1 MSKKKQGSGEEK
13 IRKVSDLAREVK
25 LSPRAVMDMLKG
37 MGYSVRSAQSAVT
50 EEMIREV
57 KEKLQTLKQEERKS
71 LERRKQIWG
80 GPEETRKK
88 EEARR
93 QEPAR
98 RPGKKERKPARARTK
113 PRKKEPT
120 VPTEEEKKLILPG
133 PVTVGELA
141 RMMGIPPAQVVMK
154 TMELGVPATINQT
167 LDEDLISLLAESFGY
182 TVETAGPKA
191 PEKKE
196 EIQRSTSR
204 SGEPRPPV
212 VTVMGHVDH
221 GKTTLLD
228 YLRHTS
234 VVKQEAGG
242 ITQHIGAY
250 QVEHQ
255 GQKITFID
263 TPGHEAFT
271 AMRARGAQVT
281 DLVVLV
287 VAANEGV
294 KPQTVEAI
302 NHAKAAGVPI
312 LVAINKMDL
321 EDANPDRVRRELSE
335 HGLIP
340 EDWGGDTM
348 MVEISAK
355 TGQNVELL
363 LDGILLK
370 AEELNL
376 RAEADLPARGV
387 VLEARL
393 DRGKGPVATVLI
405 QEGTLHVRDNFVC
418 GTTYGRVRG
427 MYDDLGRSV
436 KEATPSQPVLVQGFE
451 ELPHTGDRLEVVS
464 SDREAREIAEHRKE
478 VLREQLMHGE
488 SALRIHRIQELIQ
501 KGELKEI
508 PFILKADAL
517 GSVEAIAD
525 AISKIEIRDIRP
537 ILIHRDVGQ
546 VTEADVE
553 LADASHAHIIA
564 FHTRPNAKARRLAEQ
579 KGIEIKMFRVIYEL
593 LKYVEDTIRSYVE
606 PEYREV
612 SLGMVEVRKVFKI
625 PRVGT
630 VAGCYVREGVVR
642 PGALVRVLRD
652 GEIVHTGEIASLK
665 RFQEDVNE
673 VKAGLECGIRLK
685 KYDRIKE
692 GDLFEVFLREE
703 ITP

>member
-1 MSKKKQGSGEEK
+1 MSKKTQGSGGEK

-25 LSPRAVMDMLKG
+25 LSPRAVIDMLKG
-37 MGYSVRSAQSAVT
+37 MGYSVRSAQSTVT
-50 EEMIREV
+50 EEMVKEV

-80 GPEETRKK
+80 GPEEPRKK
-88 EEARR
+88 EESRR
-93 QEPAR
+93 QDTSR
-98 RPGKKERKPARARTK
+98 KSGKSERKPARARTK
-113 PRKKEPT
+113 PRKKET
-120 VPTEEEKKLILPG
+120 VAPVEQEKKLILPG

-182 TVETAGPKA
+182 RVETAGPQGA
-191 PEKKE
+191 PEPTE
-196 EIQRSTSR
+196 TRRSSPQT
-204 SGEPRPPV
+204 GEPRPPV

-228 YLRHTS
+228 YLRKTQ

-302 NHAKAAGVPI
+302 NHARAAGVPI

-321 EDANPDRVRRELSE
+321 DDANPDRVRRELSE

-348 MVEISAK
+348 MVEISAR

-376 RAEADLPARGV
+376 KAEVNRPARGV

-427 MYDDLGRSV
+427 MYDDQGRSV

-451 ELPHTGDRLEVVS
+451 ELPHTGDRLEVVAT
-464 SDREAREIAEHRKE
+464 DREARDIAEKRKE
-478 VLREQLMHGE
+478 LLREQLMHGE
-488 SALRIHRIQELIQ
+488 SALRVHRIQELIQ

-525 AISKIEIRDIRP
+525 AMSKIEIRDIRP

-579 KGIEIKMFRVIYEL
+579 KGIQIKMFRVIYEL

-612 SLGMVEVRKVFKI
+612 ALGMVEVRKVFKI

-642 PGALVRVLRD
+642 MGALVRVLRD

-685 KYDRIKE
+685 KFDRIKE